1 MHPFRE
7 HSAAKKKIIFVFCVR
22 CRLAPAPVLCAPLP
36 CVLGSSSL
44 LLLRF
49 LLFSSPLRSLLPL
62 ALIPA
67 APAPV
72 LRLRFS
78 ARSRLRQRTTPSHWR
93 RLCRRHALRPWRRA
107 AAALRRRVVRMCCGV
122 VALSMRTR
130 CGCCRA
136 IEGGSAARMVRR
148 KKIRGNQKQSSAH

>member
-7 HSAAKKKIIFVFCVR
+7 HRAAKKKIIFVFCVR

-36 CVLGSSSL
+36 RVLGSSSL

-67 APAPV
+67 APALG
-72 LRLRFS
+72 LRLALRFGS
-78 ARSRLRQRTTPSHWR
+78 ALRLRTTPSH
-93 RLCRRHALRPWRRA
+93 
-107 AAALRRRVVRMCCGV
+107 
-122 VALSMRTR
+122 
-130 CGCCRA
+130 
-136 IEGGSAARMVRR
+136 
-148 KKIRGNQKQSSAH
+148 